1 MHDVVEAAHSVD
13 GTTRR
18 EFIRRASSAG
28 AAIVASGGLGTLG
41 AGIAQAAAVKPKRG
55 GMLRC
60 AFSGGSATDTADGDN
75 VVNNLDFARTYTL
88 YDGLVAYDQ
97 HGNIVNALAEEI
109 VSNKTAT
116 LWTIKLRKGVTFHN
130 GKELTADDVMYT
142 LNRIINP
149 KAPLIGAATLSA
161 INGKGLKKVDKYTL
175 QVPMHTPFST
185 FVETLPNYTY
195 FVVPE
200 GFNPKQ
206 PVGTGPF
213 KFKSFTP
220 GQQSTY
226 LRNADYWGGA
236 PYLDGIIISDYAD
249 EESQLNALL
258 SGQADCIDFLSAT
271 SIATV
276 QSGGAQISIAAGGS
290 MVPITMRTD
299 VAPFNDVRVR
309 QAMRLLIDRPE
320 MLKLV
325 FLGHGIIGNDVVSY
339 FDSDYDHSL
348 PQRHQDLEQAKFLL
362 KKAGHSK
369 LNLTFVTAPMGQGA
383 VQSAQV
389 LAQQA
394 KAAGVN
400 ISLRQVTV
408 TDFFGPNYL
417 KWGFSQDTW
426 SYFPYFPMVAFGEL
440 KNSPANETH
449 FNDATYQKLF
459 SQGLAT
465 TDPAKRK
472 AIAFEMQKIEY
483 DRGGYIIPFFSPT
496 IDAYGKNV
504 HGLAE
509 GKTGVPFN
517 QHNYTKVWLS

>member
-1 MHDVVEAAHSVD
+1 MHEVVEPPYAD

-18 EFIRRASSAG
+18 DFIKRASSVG
-28 AAIVASGGLGTLG
+28 AAAVAASGTLG
-41 AGIAQAAAVKPKRG
+41 ALGSAVASAAAKPKRG

-75 VVNNLDFARTYTL
+75 VVNNLDFARTYQL
-88 YDGLVAYDQ
+88 FDGLVTYDQ
-97 HGNIVNALAEEI
+97 HGKIVNALAEEI
-109 VSNKTAT
+109 TSNKTAT
-116 LWTIKLRKGVTFHN
+116 EWTIKLRSGVTFHN
-130 GKELTADDVMYT
+130 GKDLTADDVMFT
-142 LNRIINP
+142 LNRIVNP
-149 KAPLIGAATLSA
+149 KAPLIGAATLGA
-161 INGKGLKKVDKYTL
+161 IDAKNMKKVDKLTL
-175 QVPMHTPFST
+175 KVPMHTPFST

-195 FVVPE
+195 FVVPQ
-200 GFNPKQ
+200 GFNPKK

-213 KFKSFTP
+213 TFKSFTP
-220 GQQSTY
+220 GQQSTF
-226 LRNADYWGGA
+226 LRNADYWNGA
-236 PYLDGIIISDYAD
+236 PYLDGIIITDYAD
-249 EESQLNALL
+249 ETSQINALT
-258 SGQADCIDFLSAT
+258 SGQADVADFLSAT

-276 QSGGAQISIAAGGS
+276 QSGGANISIAAGGS

-309 QAMRLLIDRPE
+309 QAMRLIIDRPE

-325 FLGHGIIGNDVVSY
+325 FLGHGILGNDVVSY
-339 FDSDYDHSL
+339 FDAAYDHGL
-348 PQRHQDLEQAKFLL
+348 PQRHQDIDQAKSLL
-362 KKAGHSK
+362 KKAGHSN
-369 LNLTFVTAPMGQGA
+369 LNVQFVTSPSGQGA

-417 KWGFSQDTW
+417 KWTFSQDTW
-426 SYFPYFPMVAFGEL
+426 QFFPYFPMVAFGLL

-449 FNDATYQKLF
+449 FNNPAYQKLF
-459 SQGLAT
+459 NQGLAT
-465 TDPAKRK
+465 PDPGKRK
-472 AIAFEMQKIEY
+472 QIAFDMQKIEY
-483 DRGGYIIPFFSPT
+483 DTGGYIIPFFSPT

-504 HGLAE
+504 HGLTE